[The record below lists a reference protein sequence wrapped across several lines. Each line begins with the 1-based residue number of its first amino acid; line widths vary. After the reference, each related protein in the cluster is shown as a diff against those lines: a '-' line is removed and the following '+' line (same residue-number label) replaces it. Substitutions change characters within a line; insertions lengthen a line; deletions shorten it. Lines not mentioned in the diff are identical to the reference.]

1 MTWDIYTK
9 EGKWLGHCDN
19 LETKEHMEIFRDCE
33 CRERTVEDEI
43 VNMMSPWDMSGN
55 EGDISWSVVY
65 VGDFKEDWKFTI
77 TVTNENGNKKEGN
90 YELQRKPVFGLD
102 MGDTYE
108 INKILDKLIEEVK

>member
-19 LETKEHMEIFRDCE
+19 LETKEHMEMFRDCE

-55 EGDISWSVVY
+55 EGDISWSVVPTDSY
-65 VGDFKEDWKFTI
+65 HMEIIKDLEGMNIED
-77 TVTNENGNKKEGN
+77 
-90 YELQRKPVFGLD
+90 
-102 MGDTYE
+102 
-108 INKILDKLIEEVK
+108 